1 MKYLCISRDKLGL
14 MVIVGCLLVFGYD
27 IILLITG
34 AEDVR
39 NLYTPNN
46 LPACAAYFEYRTI
59 VTAEIFGHLLFF
71 LAGLLEA
78 ARMFSRALKARR
90 TKPKEV

>member
-14 MVIVGCLLVFGYD
+14 MVIVGCLLVIGYD
-27 IILLITG
+27 IIQLITG

-46 LPACAAYFEYRTI
+46 LPASAAYFEYRTI